1 MKEKPSCEDAVALAQ
16 TSRSASRHL
25 AAPLDDA
32 RSRRL
37 NAITYS
43 LAPTMSL
50 HCMMA
55 GTFAL
60 MAACIVWRGTTR
72 ASMDSL
78 LAIPQEG
85 QPQVKEE

>member
-1 MKEKPSCEDAVALAQ
+1 MKEKSSCEVAVALAQ
-16 TSRSASRHL
+16 KSCSTSRHL
-25 AAPLDDA
+25 AAPLDV
-32 RSRRL
+32 
-37 NAITYS
+37 NAITS
-43 LAPTMSL
+43 FLAPTMLL
-50 HCMMA
+50 HCIMV

-85 QPQVKEE
+85 APQVKEE

>member
-1 MKEKPSCEDAVALAQ
+1 MKEKSTCEVAVALAYK
-16 TSRSASRHL
+16 HL
-25 AAPLDDA
+25 AVPIDDA
-32 RSRRL
+32 RSRRV
-37 NAITYS
+37 NAITYF
-43 LAPTMSL
+43 LAPTMLL
-50 HCMMA
+50 HYMLV

-85 QPQVKEE
+85 PPQVKEE